1 VLANFP
7 VWCGVPPPTSVP
19 IEALPDEAPVAADE
33 AERRLF
39 TSLNRD
45 RAVAGLPALRWDGAV
60 ARVAR
65 GYSEEMRRTHLVAH
79 ISPTSGS
86 AADRVRA
93 AGIKTGVVLENV
105 ARAYGIGEAHQA
117 LMNSPG
123 HRANLMSAVA
133 THVGIGVA
141 FGETAAGRHELF
153 ITQVFTR
160 VPPVLDRA
168 QALAAVRHKLAAAR
182 PVPDIAGLDRLA
194 QQLADGLAA
203 GKSAD
208 AAYQAIGDQVKALA
222 HLYLRVGRVISAVA
236 DLDRIDGAG
245 LLGGEPVD
253 ELGVGIAQG
262 PHPEIGD
269 NAIWIVVLLASRRG
283 H

>member
-1 VLANFP
+1 
-7 VWCGVPPPTSVP
+7 
-19 IEALPDEAPVAADE
+19 
-33 AERRLF
+33 
-39 TSLNRD
+39 
-45 RAVAGLPALRWDGAV
+45 
-60 ARVAR
+60 
-65 GYSEEMRRTHLVAH
+65 MRRTHLVAH

-105 ARAYGIGEAHQA
+105 ARAYGIDEAHQA

-141 FGETAAGRHELF
+141 FGETAGGRRELF
-153 ITQVFTR
+153 LSQVFTR

-168 QALAAVRHKLAAAR
+168 QAIAAVRQKLAAAR
-182 PVPDIAGLDRLA
+182 AVPDIAGLDRLA
-194 QQLADGLAA
+194 QRLADGVAA

-208 AAYQAIGDQVKALA
+208 PACQAIGDHDTGLRK
-222 HLYLRVGRVISAVA
+222 LYQRIGCVISAVA

-245 LLGGEPVD
+245 LLGGDPVD
-253 ELGVGIAQG
+253 ELGLGISQG

-269 NAIWIVVLLASRRG
+269 NAIWIVVLLANRRS

>member
-1 VLANFP
+1 
-7 VWCGVPPPTSVP
+7 
-19 IEALPDEAPVAADE
+19 
-33 AERRLF
+33 
-39 TSLNRD
+39 
-45 RAVAGLPALRWDGAV
+45 
-60 ARVAR
+60 
-65 GYSEEMRRTHLVAH
+65 
-79 ISPTSGS
+79 
-86 AADRVRA
+86 VRA
-93 AGIKTGVVLENV
+93 AGILTRTVLENV
-105 ARAYGIGEAHQA
+105 ARAYSLREAHRA

-133 THVGIGVA
+133 TQVGIGVA

-168 QALAAVRHKLAAAR
+168 QALADVHRKLAAAR
-182 PVPDIAGLDRLA
+182 PVPAAAGLDRLA

-208 AAYQAIGDQVKALA
+208 VAYQAIADQVNGLA
-222 HLYLRVGRVISAVA
+222 RLYQRIGRVITAVA
-236 DLDRIDGAG
+236 DLDRVDGAG
-245 LLGGEPVD
+245 LLGGDPVD
-253 ELGVGIAQG
+253 ELGLGVAQG

-269 NAIWIVVLLASRRG
+269 NAIWIVVLLANRRA